1 MLSIIHYP
9 HPTLIYK
16 SKVIKRVDADLR
28 GLIAEMFELMY
39 EANGVGL
46 AANQVDLPLRLFVV
60 NLAANPEE
68 GEEMVFINPVISRPK
83 GSVEQE
89 EGCLSIPGVYG
100 KVVRPKTVRIQAYNL
115 SGEAIDW
122 EADGLLSR
130 VLQHE
135 NDHLDGVLFTTRM
148 SDTGKM
154 DIADAMAEFEA
165 VYDSQR
171 ETGGAP
177 TEPELEEHWRQWEG
191 KYC

>member
-154 DIADAMAEFEA
+154 DIADA
-165 VYDSQR
+165 
-171 ETGGAP
+171 G
-177 TEPELEEHWRQWEG
+177 LRQST
-191 KYC
+191 